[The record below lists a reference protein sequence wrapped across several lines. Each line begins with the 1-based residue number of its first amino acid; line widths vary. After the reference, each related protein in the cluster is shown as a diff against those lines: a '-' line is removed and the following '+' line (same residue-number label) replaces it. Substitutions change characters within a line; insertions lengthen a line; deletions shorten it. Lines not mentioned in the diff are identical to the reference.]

1 MESNRAIIGVSLSLS
16 SASEADREPEVR
28 ERIFGSA
35 LKHFSQKGFAATS
48 LREISQ
54 DAQTTKPM
62 IYYYFG
68 SKEGLYGSIVREIL
82 EEMADAIR
90 TRFPSDASPRDQAM
104 AFCGRYMDHF
114 LAKEE
119 IIALVLREVFGLGG
133 APMAAFART
142 LGEDVRQPLDEI
154 LERGMSCGAF
164 QRDDVADVRDGD
176 HRASSTC
183 SSSRT
188 SSAAPRSTAR
198 RLGSGR
204 PLHDGPFHARIAVL
218 GATAGFATTCRL
230 MGQGSSLWLRH
241 RSSITTRS

>member
-1 MESNRAIIGVSLSLS
+1 LSQS
-16 SASEADREPEVR
+16 SASEGDHEPDVR

-90 TRFPSDASPRDQAM
+90 TRLPSDASPRDQAM

-164 QRDDVADVRDGD
+164 QRDNVGTCAQAITGILNMFILAHVFGGAEIDREEALGQVD
-176 HRASSTC
+176 HYMTGL
-183 SSSRT
+183 SR
-188 SSAAPRSTAR
+188 
-198 RLGSGR
+198 
-204 PLHDGPFHARIAVL
+204 HE
-218 GATAGFATTCRL
+218 
-230 MGQGSSLWLRH
+230 
-241 RSSITTRS
+241 

>member
-1 MESNRAIIGVSLSLS
+1 MSLP
-16 SASEADREPEVR
+16 SASEGDREPEVR
-28 ERIFGSA
+28 ERIFSSA

-90 TRFPSDASPRDQAM
+90 TRLPSEASPRDQAM

-154 LERGMSCGAF
+154 LDRGMACGAF
-164 QRDDVADVRDGD
+164 RRDDVQTCAMGITGILNMFILAHVFGGAEIDREKALGQVDYYMTGL
-176 HRASSTC
+176 ST
-183 SSSRT
+183 
-188 SSAAPRSTAR
+188 
-198 RLGSGR
+198 
-204 PLHDGPFHARIAVL
+204 HE
-218 GATAGFATTCRL
+218 
-230 MGQGSSLWLRH
+230 
-241 RSSITTRS
+241 